1 MFTITIDTNAP
12 LHVPGYSAVR
22 CVIAGLAIG
31 QGETADDAVLT
42 ASNITYALH
51 NTDTVT
57 ETIGNADVTIT
68 TTPEDMKD
76 LLAATGG
83 NVL

>member
-1 MFTITIDTNAP
+1 MFTITINANAP
-12 LHVPGYSAVR
+12 IHAPGFSAVR
-22 CVIAGLAIG
+22 CVITGLALG
-31 QGETADDAVLT
+31 QGQTTDDATLT